1 MRLDC
6 GEFEIDEVTL
16 KYPPHTVSIGAV
28 SVPEASAP
36 RSGKVPELGKDH
48 TRSGS

>member
-28 SVPEASAP
+28 SVPEASASEEWKSP
-36 RSGKVPELGKDH
+36 GVGKRPH
-48 TRSGS
+48 